1 MNVLTPALNPGAP
14 PFTAMPTSSNFCTN
28 GKKAVLLQTARA
40 SIYNPNALLRFEYF
54 LILGPRIKKHSSPF
68 LLNATIK
75 YHLEHYLDSHPN
87 LIQGLLHS
95 TYVDDITRASSEDE
109 AFDLCTPSKEI
120 LHQRGFNL

>member
-1 MNVLTPALNPGAP
+1 MCSGFCGWMTSPIKDP
-14 PFTAMPTSSNFCTN
+14 PDVRTFRFT
-28 GKKAVLLQTARA
+28 
-40 SIYNPNALLRFEYF
+40 
-54 LILGPRIKKHSSPF
+54 RIVFGVSSSPF

-120 LHQRGFNL
+120 LRQRGFNL